1 MGEGADPDPN
11 ENPILCSPY
20 DEPHRHWELDPDGRA
35 TDKFIN
41 GRRPSSPAIPVVP
54 GGGSPSPGADEDKE
68 GTHARINR
76 LRRIVSEWRKSGWEG
91 ATTVSKTLL
100 AHWEDTDAPPL
111 YWAQIE
117 AIETLIWLFEVAPS
131 SGEGRGMLAEI
142 GSYSAKYNSG
152 NGGAGDKPG
161 ELALSRLASKMA
173 TGTGK
178 TTVMAMIIAW
188 HGCNAAL
195 DPEKF
200 ASQFIVMSPSTT
212 IRQRLA
218 ELDPHV
224 VNSVYDTMS
233 ILPPAMEGR
242 LAHTTV
248 IVNTYHAFQQQDAL
262 TRLGAGGREK
272 KILANRGA
280 GGGTK
285 EDAGAM
291 VRRVLGRRID
301 LGRPFLIINDEAHH
315 CYKPGSARVRDVK
328 DSDTKKAALW
338 YNAIHRMMIEGLAG
352 GARSALL
359 GIHDLSAT
367 PRFIER
373 GEARTDSLF
382 PWTVSDFPLTDS
394 IECGM
399 VKIPRVPVGKPR
411 IDKTL
416 CRNIYA
422 NTENDQL
429 SADNLP
435 DTVKKPLAAL
445 YANYTEVFEAW
456 RRAEW
461 PVPPVFVIVANT
473 IDNANE
479 LARHVSEERDRSVG
493 GDGEFDLF
501 TNKEGGPVRTL
512 LVHSSLAD
520 GDLTSAELKK
530 MSVSE
535 IAESLGRPG
544 GGLDAIRE
552 ALDTVGKRGRLGEG
566 IRCVISVS
574 MLTEGWD
581 AKNVTHIFGFRRFG
595 TQLICE
601 QVVGRALRRQDTD
614 NPGWHETPLYADI
627 FGVPFNYMLE
637 PTRPPKPDPPGTLV
651 EANIAQ
657 DDSLAIEFPMVT
669 KYDMVRTSSV
679 DVDLDEERVS
689 SYVPDEE
696 ILEGVFGKTRGID
709 MPRCPDLQSAVYA
722 ISAEAVK
729 RYADAAPSVDR
740 GTLFTKMV
748 PVVYRWLDLAVEGAE
763 AKSKWLCSAS
773 NIGTI
778 VENVRLSCR
787 FTEGGT
793 EVVPRPNVASISRTL
808 DRPYS
813 TVVRAN
819 TVDGESDRIYSH
831 PIKCSHTAAAF
842 DSALETR
849 VAKMLDKIPAVRA
862 WMRNHRRVGW
872 CLPYYSGV
880 RWRMYY
886 PDFVARVNAGDGRD
900 FFCIVEAKGQNN
912 DDARAKAHYARDIW
926 VRAVNSLGCN
936 RWAFVQIDNE
946 NTLAGHLEKARKE
959 VVGAS

>member
-1 MGEGADPDPN
+1 MEGGGAPDPS

-20 DEPHRHWELDPDGRA
+20 DEPNSHWELDQDGRA
-35 TDKFIN
+35 TDRVID
-41 GRRPSSPAIPVVP
+41 GRRPSSPATPVVP
-54 GGGSPSPGADEDKE
+54 GGGTPSPGSDEDKE

-117 AIETLIWLFEVAPS
+117 AIETLIWLYEVAPS
-131 SGEGRGMLAEI
+131 SGEGRGILAEI
-142 GSYSAKYNSG
+142 ASYSAKYNSD
-152 NGGAGDKPG
+152 NGGAGGAPD

-178 TTVMAMIIAW
+178 TTVMALIIAW

-195 DPEKF
+195 DPTRF

-212 IRQRLA
+212 IRKRLA
-218 ELDPHV
+218 ELNPHAPD
-224 VNSVYDTMS
+224 SVYDTMS
-233 ILPPAMEGR
+233 ILPPTMRGR
-242 LAHTTV
+242 LSHATV
-248 IVNTYHAFQQQDAL
+248 IVRTYHAFQQQDVL
-262 TRLGAGGREK
+262 TRLGASGREK
-272 KILANRGA
+272 KILASRNA

-285 EDAGAM
+285 EDVGAM
-291 VRRVLGRRID
+291 VRRVLGRGID

-315 CYKPGSARVRDVK
+315 CYKPGSARVREVK

-338 YNAIHRMMIEGLAG
+338 YNAIRHMMIEGLAG
-352 GARSALL
+352 GARGALL

-373 GEARTDSLF
+373 GEARADSLF

-399 VKIPRVPVGKPR
+399 VKIPRVPVGRPR

-422 NTENDQL
+422 NTEDDRL
-429 SADNLP
+429 LADRLP
-435 DTVKKPLAAL
+435 DTVKRPLAAL
-445 YANYTEVFEAW
+445 YANYAEVFEEW
-456 RRAEW
+456 QRAGW
-461 PVPPVFVIVANT
+461 SVPPVFVIVANT
-473 IDNANE
+473 IENANE
-479 LARHVSEERDRSVG
+479 LARYVSEERG
-493 GDGEFDLF
+493 GGAAGDGKFDLF
-501 TNKEGGPVRTL
+501 TNRQSEPVRTL
-512 LVHSSLAD
+512 LVHSSLAE

-530 MSVSE
+530 LSVSE

-552 ALDTVGKRGRLGEG
+552 ALNSVGKAGRLGSG
-566 IRCVISVS
+566 IRCVVSVS

-581 AKNVTHIFGFRRFG
+581 ARNVTHIFGFRRFG

-614 NPGWHETPLYADI
+614 NPGWHETPSYADI

-637 PTRPPKPDPPGTLV
+637 PTKPTRPDTPGTLV
-651 EANIAQ
+651 KADVAQ
-657 DDSLAIEFPMVT
+657 DDSLALEFPMVS
-669 KYDMVRTSSV
+669 KYDMIRTSSV
-679 DVDLDEERVS
+679 DVELDEERIS
-689 SYVPDEE
+689 PYVPDEE
-696 ILEGVFGKTRGID
+696 VLEGVFGETRGID
-709 MPRCPDLQSAVYA
+709 MPKCPNLQSAVYA

-729 RYADAAPSVDR
+729 RYADAAPGVDR
-740 GTLFTKMV
+740 GALFTKMV
-748 PVVYRWLDLAVEGAE
+748 PVVYRWLDLAVEDAE
-763 AKSKWLCSAS
+763 AKSKWLCSTS
-773 NIGTI
+773 NMGEI
-778 VENVRLSCR
+778 VENVRLSCK

-793 EVVPRPNVASISRTL
+793 EVVPRPDVASISRTL

-813 TVVRAN
+813 TVVRAQSA
-819 TVDGESDRIYSH
+819 DGESDRIYSH

-842 DSALETR
+842 DSALEAR

-886 PDFVARVNAGDGRD
+886 PDFVARVDAGDGRD
-900 FFCIVEAKGQNN
+900 FFCIVEAKGQNS

-936 RWAFVQIDNE
+936 RWAFVQVDNE
-946 NTLAGHLEKARKE
+946 NTLADHLEKARKE
-959 VVGAS
+959 VVIAS